1 MALPLPFVSAPV
13 LAQAWTWEDSAL
25 LVSALQPEGRVL
37 GVEDDCGDLALGLLA
52 AGAREVHVLPTDPA
66 ARALLDLKHAGA
78 LTLPRPTLRS
88 LLGLDAAGRRVFLYH
103 YVARGE
109 QEGRG
114 PPPPGLSGPSRLFWD
129 GREALLRQGL
139 AGAREGRTAALR
151 RVAPLLPGRPSATS
165 PAWRAAARL
174 LHPRP
179 ATPAA
184 GRLARLWL
192 HRLDQG
198 APLAH
203 FVLAGPEGDRDPAPW
218 LSAAGLARIAAR
230 SPLHIHERPSGLP
243 PLEGL
248 ALGTPCLDP
257 SLGGSARRLA
267 PGAPLFL
274 RAPTPPR
281 LPGLRLDEAGSARLQ
296 ELDRALLEPPPWL
309 YRAAP

>member
-13 LAQAWTWEDSAL
+13 LEQAWTWEDSAL
-25 LVSALQPEGRVL
+25 LVGALQPEGRVL

-52 AGAREVHVLPTDPA
+52 AGAREVHVLPTDA
-66 ARALLDLKHAGA
+66 TARALLDLKHAGA

-129 GREALLRQGL
+129 SREALLRQGL
-139 AGAREGRTAALR
+139 AGARERRIAAMR
-151 RVAPLLPGRPSATS
+151 QVAPLLRGRPSATS

-174 LHPRP
+174 LHPHP

-198 APLAH
+198 SPLAH

-218 LSAAGLARIAAR
+218 LSAAGLSRLAGRA
-230 SPLHIHERPSGLP
+230 PLRIHEHPAELP
-243 PLEGL
+243 PLDGW
-248 ALGTPCLDP
+248 ALRAPP
-257 SLGGSARRLA
+257 REASLWTSALRLV

-274 RAPTPPR
+274 RAADPPR

-296 ELDRALLEPPPWL
+296 EQDRALLEPPPWL